1 MWRVDGDV
9 LERTG
14 YSVKIKA
21 NKYKRRKE
29 KRQIRS
35 KARVRDSDRVGAG
48 NAARKPSKQCSKVK
62 TFQYLARK
70 TWTAWA
76 PEKGTSYVD
85 NLGLPGAPTG
95 PIPAPAIPPAM
106 PNPPPMLTQLQE
118 YRPAACENQFH
129 SVNPGSISARG
140 ADAEILP
147 FPGDKKKN
155 ESLAK
160 KSRREVA
167 LLLEQGKIE
176 TAKIR
181 TESLI
186 LQDAHNE
193 LLELLELY
201 LELIL
206 ARFGLL
212 ETASPSSKEP
222 DEGVREA
229 ICAVV
234 YSAQRTE
241 IRELHAIREALMQRF
256 GRDWALSVM
265 EGASGVSNRITNKLS
280 TKTPDNDWVDM
291 YLYEIAKAY
300 QVDWKPEGLAELETT
315 ISDKDGESSTA
326 AQEERLQ
333 EAALSTPHTSQPAG
347 PSDDNDGPS
356 TALPTAPSS
365 IPSLKD
371 VRSSTSHVPIVHSP
385 PTGPSAS
392 DTSLGSTTT
401 LPSIP
406 PTDPDE
412 ASHTVIIRSNLGTT
426 APQRSAAV
434 SKSQDSKFDD
444 LTKRFEALKRR

>member
-1 MWRVDGDV
+1 M
-9 LERTG
+9 
-14 YSVKIKA
+14 
-21 NKYKRRKE
+21 
-29 KRQIRS
+29 
-35 KARVRDSDRVGAG
+35 
-48 NAARKPSKQCSKVK
+48 
-62 TFQYLARK
+62 
-70 TWTAWA
+70 
-76 PEKGTSYVD
+76 
-85 NLGLPGAPTG
+85 
-95 PIPAPAIPPAM
+95 
-106 PNPPPMLTQLQE
+106 
-118 YRPAACENQFH
+118 
-129 SVNPGSISARG
+129 
-140 ADAEILP
+140 
-147 FPGDKKKN
+147 
-155 ESLAK
+155 
-160 KSRREVA
+160 
-167 LLLEQGKIE
+167 
-176 TAKIR
+176 
-181 TESLI
+181 
-186 LQDAHNE
+186 
-193 LLELLELY
+193 
-201 LELIL
+201 ELIL

-434 SKSQDSKFDD
+434 SKSQDSKFDVSRVRRQGIWI
-444 LTKRFEALKRR
+444 LTEASNPGPDKAIRGTQAAMTLFFPHVHRLYLQSVSTNATYVRPLSSIVEVPPPADKQQLRVGT